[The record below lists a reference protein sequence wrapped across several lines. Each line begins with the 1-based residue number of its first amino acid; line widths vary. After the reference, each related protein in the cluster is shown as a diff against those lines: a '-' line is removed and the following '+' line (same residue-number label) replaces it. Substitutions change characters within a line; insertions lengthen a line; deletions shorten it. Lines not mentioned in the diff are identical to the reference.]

1 MTACGAHK
9 LPPEI
14 AARILDA
21 NRKHAHFLNAPTAT
35 GTRRARTCHLHQV
48 GRQAQMTQL
57 QYYPQTQ
64 TRQGADRDRTSHDFS
79 TLESDI
85 LDEDMSA
92 SDIVFV
98 LENLHFGRNTL
109 AALRLDRQVR
119 DVPQFEIQVRARCK
133 F

>member
-1 MTACGAHK
+1 MT
-9 LPPEI
+9 
-14 AARILDA
+14 
-21 NRKHAHFLNAPTAT
+21 
-35 GTRRARTCHLHQV
+35 
-48 GRQAQMTQL
+48 
-57 QYYPQTQ
+57 
-64 TRQGADRDRTSHDFS
+64 
-79 TLESDI
+79 
-85 LDEDMSA
+85 A